1 MSKKK
6 RILVFIIVILLIT
19 CISASVIGI
28 LNSDTKE
35 TNTKEKEEIP
45 KITENYKEV
54 ELISKYK
61 SENHITYDDETS
73 EILETINFRD
83 YIIGSNGSLNNDK
96 IIKEYDYH
104 NKDYIESKN
113 YKFFLDEDNY
123 CYYINTKTNEKSKS
137 YLDIIIPRKDKLTGI
152 YAILVSDDERSNKTI
167 YEVLNTNT
175 GNITKLDLN
184 EMNIISDQSI
194 YTKSLESNGNAIS
207 INYFKI
213 INTNNKF
220 GLIDHTGKII
230 IDVIYDDIDI
240 FEDKYIIASNN
251 NKYGIVN
258 FKNEEVIPF
267 EYDKISHSGKY
278 LILIKNN
285 KISIASSNAK
295 IFIDSKIDCTN
306 QNKGYEVD
314 NNYSIFTTKVYNNK
328 LYLVVYYNKKLSI
341 YLINNK
347 NIERKI
353 STTTEFIDLYSD
365 KNKYIYTIENN
376 SDEATITFYDYDLY
390 EYYKISLP
398 INKNITYTYEI
409 DQLENKNNYSINIY
423 NEDATINDYYY
434 IDLFNSKEIDERT
447 ALTTYFKNGYNFYIS
462 SDNKL
467 KIYKNN
473 ELLNEFEGEYRYL
486 GGYLFKKDNEI
497 FEVIFKK
504 DSTTK

>member
-1 MSKKK
+1 MNKKK

-213 INTNNKF
+213 INTF
-220 GLIDHTGKII
+220 QH
-230 IDVIYDDIDI
+230 
-240 FEDKYIIASNN
+240 
-251 NKYGIVN
+251 
-258 FKNEEVIPF
+258 
-267 EYDKISHSGKY
+267 
-278 LILIKNN
+278 
-285 KISIASSNAK
+285 
-295 IFIDSKIDCTN
+295 
-306 QNKGYEVD
+306 
-314 NNYSIFTTKVYNNK
+314 NYVK
-328 LYLVVYYNKKLSI
+328 
-341 YLINNK
+341 
-347 NIERKI
+347 
-353 STTTEFIDLYSD
+353 
-365 KNKYIYTIENN
+365 
-376 SDEATITFYDYDLY
+376 
-390 EYYKISLP
+390 
-398 INKNITYTYEI
+398 
-409 DQLENKNNYSINIY
+409 
-423 NEDATINDYYY
+423 
-434 IDLFNSKEIDERT
+434 
-447 ALTTYFKNGYNFYIS
+447 
-462 SDNKL
+462 
-467 KIYKNN
+467 
-473 ELLNEFEGEYRYL
+473 
-486 GGYLFKKDNEI
+486 
-497 FEVIFKK
+497 
-504 DSTTK
+504 